1 MALFEDISWM
11 GLAVAVL
18 LPWLAGVAV
27 VRAVSGSQWN
37 LYAGLGLGFF
47 VGQIVVIVLLLAW
60 DWLFSGLS
68 FWPIAGA
75 LAGGSAVLL
84 GATLLMGGS
93 PRVSRMQALSWPVRL
108 LMLALMGLVLWR
120 FGTMVQELALRPLF
134 AWDAWMNWAPKAV
147 VWFYHGELTPFVLPP
162 AWLVAGPEQEVYSL
176 GNWRASGYPPGVPL
190 VMLWAMLGAD
200 TADHTLVFLP
210 WLFAP
215 AAFALVLWGQL
226 RSFGLGPALA
236 MIVVYASLSL
246 PFLNI
251 HTMLPGYAD
260 LWLALYFALGA
271 MLAERWQRL
280 GQPGDVVLALAM
292 AAGCSLMKTPGIVF
306 GGLIVLAL
314 ILGRSGIP
322 PRWLGRSV
330 MVVAAG
336 VIVMLL
342 GGLTAT
348 HVSMGG
354 APWALPL
361 PGFLPELRIQPEP
374 LLPILFSSLFVA
386 SNWHLL
392 GPVFLLTAAVAL
404 RVRGTVILE
413 SVGVLS
419 LVVAAALLVFVFGYT
434 QYFEEARNLVTLNRT
449 LVYLVPLS
457 VYVMGVW
464 LAACQYAGQTGDA

>member
-1 MALFEDISWM
+1 
-11 GLAVAVL
+11 
-18 LPWLAGVAV
+18 
-27 VRAVSGSQWN
+27 
-37 LYAGLGLGFF
+37 
-47 VGQIVVIVLLLAW
+47 
-60 DWLFSGLS
+60 
-68 FWPIAGA
+68 
-75 LAGGSAVLL
+75 
-84 GATLLMGGS
+84 
-93 PRVSRMQALSWPVRL
+93 
-108 LMLALMGLVLWR
+108 
-120 FGTMVQELALRPLF
+120 
-134 AWDAWMNWAPKAV
+134 
-147 VWFYHGELTPFVLPP
+147 
-162 AWLVAGPEQEVYSL
+162 
-176 GNWRASGYPPGVPL
+176 